1 MTGSLEVMLVSKDSI
16 YRDAEKAVQLNDSKS
31 LSKLKLVQPKKHYIL
46 RKYNTGTEL
55 TNSAFTSLNVKGI
68 IETVAALPVN
78 AISIWSIRQLG
89 PNTIACGIGIIGVEH
104 LAILRRCRTTTGV
117 KETIYDS
124 TKYSIGDLFIKVK
137 KVIVDRDTSTC
148 KILLENTSLSNTLE
162 QFVVSGNCNG
172 GLLKTNVKGINLLIN
187 VNTGTIIKPY
197 SICREYNKCVL
208 NTVDGLIE
216 LLGCM
221 YNDTDCEVS
230 FKIHLN
236 SGEKIVTSRK
246 SKNSKGVTNIK
257 INGYNLLI
265 DLESGIMKVIGH

>member
-1 MTGSLEVMLVSKDSI
+1 MTGSLEVMIVGKDGLN
-16 YRDAEKAVQLNDSKS
+16 RDAEKTVQLYDSKS
-31 LSKLKLVQPKKHYIL
+31 LSKLKIVQPRKHYIL
-46 RKYNTGTEL
+46 RKYNAGIEL
-55 TNSAFTSLNVKGI
+55 TNTAFASLNVKGI
-68 IETVAALPVN
+68 IEAVAALPIN
-78 AISIWSIRQLG
+78 AISIWGIRQLG
-89 PNTIACGIGIIGVEH
+89 PNTIACDIGIIGVEH
-104 LAILRRCRTTTGV
+104 LAILRRCRTTTGM

-124 TKYSIGDLFIKVK
+124 TKYSIGDLFLKVK
-137 KVIVDRDTSTC
+137 KVIIDRDTSTC

-187 VNTGTIIKPY
+187 VNTGTITKPY
-197 SICREYNKCVL
+197 SICREYNNCVL

-230 FKIHLN
+230 FKMHLN

-257 INGYNLLI
+257 INGYNLMI
-265 DLESGIMKVIGH
+265 SLESGIMKVA